1 MEGKIGR
8 RCLQAAILFI
18 VICNVFSRPTYK
30 TGPRGKCAGT
40 QVLGSGCSKLNFK
53 RNKRKN
59 KPFFAEKK
67 RE

>member
-40 QVLGSGCSKLNFK
+40 QVLGPVVQN
-53 RNKRKN
+53 
-59 KPFFAEKK
+59 
-67 RE
+67 